1 MGTERRS
8 RACPRKYTIVT
19 SFTLSAH
26 NISVCGCL
34 LTSQSSGVA
43 VMVSGGWGLLMVCVQ
58 LVFLGLFFNI
68 YFWLGWERVCLC
80 VCMMVCPDTGLFWGW
95 RRARRRSRRRKGD
108 TERRGGAEGGLG
120 HHTSHSESLEVT
132 ERMEVPVST
141 RSARLD
147 TLVVGLAAVDGD
159 SAELCVGQPGSAS
172 ERMPLGP
179 MAWCWS
185 LRETESGA
193 CPDTAAA
200 PPAPP
205 SRLPPGARAAR
216 AAGSRAYHRLCS
228 PASPS
233 PRPVLRYRRPR
244 LLSRRSAPAPAPGCS
259 WGAAEPPLYRS

>member
-1 MGTERRS
+1 
-8 RACPRKYTIVT
+8 
-19 SFTLSAH
+19 
-26 NISVCGCL
+26 
-34 LTSQSSGVA
+34 
-43 VMVSGGWGLLMVCVQ
+43 
-58 LVFLGLFFNI
+58 
-68 YFWLGWERVCLC
+68 
-80 VCMMVCPDTGLFWGW
+80 
-95 RRARRRSRRRKGD
+95 
-108 TERRGGAEGGLG
+108 
-120 HHTSHSESLEVT
+120 
-132 ERMEVPVST
+132 MEVPVST

-205 SRLPPGARAAR
+205 GRLPPGARAAR

-233 PRPVLRYRRPR
+233 LRPVLRYRRPR